1 MSLKIYNSLSKKKE
15 VFKPLEDKEVKMYVC
30 GVTVYDDFHLGHA
43 ASALAFD
50 VINRY
55 LEYRSYK
62 VKYVVNFTDVDDKM
76 IKRAREENIA
86 ISELAEKYINKYFGE
101 IEALGLRRAEFY
113 PRATEHVE
121 DIISLVKGLI
131 DKGHAY
137 EVEGDVYFSVEKFRD
152 YGKLS
157 GRSLEKMRTG
167 VRIEVDE
174 RKRNPL
180 DFALWKKAKEG
191 EPSWESPWGRGR
203 PGWHIECSA
212 MSMKY
217 LGQTFD
223 IHGGGRDLIFPHH
236 ENEIAQSESFTGK
249 PFARYWVHN
258 GLVNIG
264 KTKMA
269 KSKGN
274 FFTVEELLKNYGP
287 EVVRLFVLSNHYR
300 SRIDFDNEKLEE
312 TKKGKGRFDNLFLVL
327 QQTLKGK
334 GVKKTKPARFSQ
346 REGNLDNY
354 LSRITQK
361 FEKAMDD
368 DFNTPLALASLYE
381 LTHQINIFINEKSFV
396 VNEKSVYLLRE
407 GNNILRKLGNVLG
420 LFEKESDRM
429 STYFENEDT
438 SGRKEPAAL
447 INRLVEL
454 AMKVREEA
462 RQRKDWK
469 QADEIRKKLTE
480 AGIILEDTPQGTRWK
495 RKPA

>member
-1 MSLKIYNSLSKKKE
+1 MSLKIYNSLTKKKE
-15 VFKPLEDKEVKMYVC
+15 EFKPLEDKKVKMYAC

-55 LEYRSYK
+55 LEYKGYK

-76 IKRAREENIA
+76 IKRAREENIT
-86 ISELAEKYINKYFGE
+86 IFELAERYINKYFRE
-101 IEALGLRRAEFY
+101 IEALGLRKADFY
-113 PRATEHVE
+113 PRATEHIKE
-121 DIISLVKGLI
+121 IISLVKGLI
-131 DKGHAY
+131 NKGYAY

-157 GRSLEKMRTG
+157 GRSLGEMRAG
-167 VRIEVDE
+167 VRIEIDE

-180 DFALWKKAKEG
+180 DFALWKRAKEG

-264 KTKMA
+264 ERKMA

-274 FFTVEELLKNYGP
+274 FFTVEEILKNCEP
-287 EVVRLFVLSNHYR
+287 EVARLFLLSNHYR
-300 SRIDFDNEKLEE
+300 SKIDFDTHKLEE
-312 TKKGKGRFDNLFLVL
+312 AKKKKERLYNLFFSLEQIL
-327 QQTLKGK
+327 RGK
-334 GVKKTKPARFSQ
+334 KIKKINPEEFSQ
-346 REGNLDNY
+346 KEKKLNNY
-354 LSRITQK
+354 LSRISQK

-381 LTHQINIFINEKSFV
+381 LTHQINMFINEKNFV
-396 VNEKSVYLLRE
+396 VNEKNLYLLRE
-407 GNNILRKLGNVLG
+407 GNNILRNLGNVLG
-420 LFEKESDRM
+420 LFERKQEA
-429 STYFENEDT
+429 DT
-438 SGRKEPAAL
+438 L
-447 INRLVEL
+447 INGLVEL
-454 AMKVREEA
+454 VIKVREEA

-469 QADEIRKKLTE
+469 QADRIRKSL
-480 AGIILEDTPQGTRWK
+480 AGVGIILEDTAQGTRWK
-495 RKPA
+495 RKPT